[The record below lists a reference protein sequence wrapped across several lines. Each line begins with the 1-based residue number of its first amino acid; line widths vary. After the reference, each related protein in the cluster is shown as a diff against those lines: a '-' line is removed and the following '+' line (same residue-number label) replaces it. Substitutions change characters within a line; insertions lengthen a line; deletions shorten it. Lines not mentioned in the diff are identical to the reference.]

1 MSQPVNGKPPRITSI
16 DAYRGLVMFLLL
28 AEALHLQSV
37 VRNPKFQ
44 EQLQGKAEWVQTVWR
59 QIGYHTGH
67 VEWAGC
73 ALHDLIQPS
82 FSFLVGVALP
92 FSIASRVAKGH
103 GFWRMLLHA
112 VWRAILLVALGIF
125 LRSQHT
131 GITNFTFEDTLT
143 QIGLGYVFLFL
154 LGFRSVYWH
163 WSALIVIL
171 VGYWAAFA
179 AYPLPPSDFDYSA
192 VGVKPGWDH
201 NYTGFLAHW
210 NKNSNAAWAFD
221 TWFLNLFGR
230 KEPFAFNGGGYAT
243 LSFIPTLGTM
253 ILGLIAGTWL
263 KNAPSRRA
271 VLSWLLLAGLAC
283 LAAGYGLEAARVCP
297 IVKRIWT
304 PAWTLYSGGIC
315 FLFLLGFSLLF
326 DGNSPLRPLAFPL
339 VVIGANSIFI
349 YCAYETVT
357 PWIEKMVTTHLALPE
372 RHWDFKTYDVFG
384 DVYAPIVRGALVIL
398 VFWLVLL
405 WMYRKRIFIKI

>member
-1 MSQPVNGKPPRITSI
+1 MANDQKPPRIISI

-28 AEALHLQSV
+28 AEALRLPAVAKQFPD
-37 VRNPKFQ
+37 NPVWQ
-44 EQLQGKAEWVQTVWR
+44 EIR
-59 QIGYHTGH
+59 FHTSH
-67 VEWAGC
+67 VEWSGC

-92 FSIASRVAKGH
+92 FSIASRVVKGH
-103 GFWRMLLHA
+103 SFGRMFLHA
-112 VWRAILLVALGIF
+112 VWRALLLVALGIF

-131 GITNFTFEDTLT
+131 TLTNFTFEDTLT

-163 WSALIVIL
+163 WAALFVIL

-179 AYPLPPSDFDYSA
+179 LYPLPGSDFDYTA
-192 VGVKPGWDH
+192 VGVKPDFPH
-201 NYTGFLAHW
+201 YTGFLAHW

-221 TWFLNLFGR
+221 QWFLNLFGR
-230 KEPFAFNGGGYAT
+230 EKPFEFNGGGYAT

-263 KNAPSRRA
+263 KDAPSRGKI
-271 VLSWLLLAGLAC
+271 LFWLLLAGVAC
-283 LAAGYGLEAARVCP
+283 LGAGYGMEATGVCP

-315 FLFLLGFSLLF
+315 FLILLGFSVLF

-357 PWIEKMVTTHLALPE
+357 PWIEKMLATHLALPE
-372 RHWDFKTYDVFG
+372 RYWSFHTFELFG
-384 DVYAPIVRGALVIL
+384 PQYAPIVRGALVIL

-405 WMYRKRIFIKI
+405 WMYQKRIFIKI